1 MSEILDVV
9 LNNPYAVLFGGLI
22 LLIMG
27 GEALV
32 RNSSGLALKAKVS
45 PLIVGL
51 TVVALGTSSPE
62 LFASM
67 QAAWSG
73 SAGIAVGNV
82 VGSNIA
88 NLGLAFGLTVLI
100 RSLTVKKKLLK
111 FDWSILMVVT
121 LLFGLLALDGV
132 YSKVDGVIF
141 LVAMAAFMYVQVVRS
156 RKMKKERLALE
167 ALETHSTEKVS
178 GNEDSIGFEKYASKN
193 YSVLLFWIIIGCFL
207 LYYGSGLF
215 IDGASDLA
223 RNFNIS
229 EHVIGVT
236 VVAFGTSVPEIV
248 ASVTAALKGQSD
260 LSIGNLIGSNIMNI
274 LLVLGASSAITDIQ
288 IDPSMIAGDFWWMLG
303 TTALLY
309 PILTIGKKVSRVHG
323 AIYLMCYITYVWL
336 ALS

>member
-1 MSEILDVV
+1 MSDILDGV

-27 GEALV
+27 GESLV
-32 RNSSGLALKAKVS
+32 RNSSGLALKSKIS

-51 TVVALGTSSPE
+51 TVVAIGTSSPE

-67 QAAWSG
+67 QAALSG
-73 SAGIAVGNV
+73 STGIAVGNV

-88 NLGLAFGLTVLI
+88 NLGLALGLTALI
-100 RSLTVKKKLLK
+100 RPLTIEKKLLK
-111 FDWSILMVVT
+111 LDWPILMVVT
-121 LLFGLLALDGV
+121 IIFGLLSLDGV
-132 YSKVDGVIF
+132 YSKVDGVLF
-141 LVAMAAFMYVQVVRS
+141 LGAMAVFMFVQVFRS

-167 ALETHSTEKVS
+167 AMEYLKSEQTDGSK
-178 GNEDSIGFEKYASKN
+178 DSIGFEKYATKN
-193 YSVLLFWIIIGCFL
+193 YGVLFFWIIIGCFL

-215 IDGASDLA
+215 IDGASELA

-274 LLVLGASSAITDIQ
+274 LLVLGACSVITEIQ
-288 IDPSMIAGDFWWMLG
+288 IDPDMIAGDFWWMLG

-309 PILTIGKKVSRVHG
+309 PILSIGKKVSRIHG
-323 AIYLMCYITYVWL
+323 AIYLTCYITYIWL
-336 ALS
+336 ALA